1 MSLPLASD
9 VLSDLKD
16 LEPTLDAS
24 ILTHFLSL
32 PDFRR
37 DHGKRHLLLDIVV
50 LTLFGLLSDCDT
62 WVDIEQYGRD
72 KYAWLRSFLLLPNG
86 IPSHDTIRRVF
97 LLLDPV
103 AFQRCSL
110 SWMSALYDK
119 CLRHKEQLL
128 AGQLLDGLT
137 PSQPP
142 ASQLPVLQTAASD
155 ATAAPLVEQL
165 DDSLPRQVTLSPT
178 LPQAVFAP
186 RSAAVEPTRHSSQIA
201 ATQAATQEQ
210 LALRPS
216 ARQTEQQ
223 LPQPANTQPDRRQQP
238 STQTA
243 SADAAQQSGQQPQ
256 IETNEL
262 VTTKAKQEPAER
274 LRHLA
279 VDGKALRR
287 SHDRTAAQP
296 ALHLVSVW
304 EAEFGLT
311 LGQVAVRDKSNEIT
325 AIPEVLKLVDLQGA
339 VVSIDAIGTQ
349 EAIVNQVRDGGGDYL
364 LAVKENQPHLY
375 EDVLA
380 SFDQHFSKCDGK
392 AEGNVYETSESGH
405 GRKEKRRYIVLDD
418 VSAITD
424 KEKWRDV
431 QSLIM
436 VYRECEKADGKREEE
451 SRFFIGSA
459 TASAKD
465 YATWIRGHWGI
476 ENKLHWVLDVI
487 FREDES
493 RVRKGNGTRNL
504 ALLRRIAVS
513 LLGNEKATK
522 LSIRCKRKKAAR
534 DNSYLLGVLLG
545 LKDIAS
551 QDPSACLPQL
561 SPLGRTTRAVPGK

>member
-1 MSLPLASD
+1 MSLPLASE

-24 ILTHFLSL
+24 ILTHFQSL

-37 DHGKRHLLLDIVV
+37 DHGKRHLLLDIIV

-72 KYAWLRSFLLLPNG
+72 KYAWLRSFLQLPNG

-103 AFQRCSL
+103 AFQRCAL
-110 SWMSALYDK
+110 SWMSALYEK

-128 AGQLLDGLT
+128 AQQQLDGLT
-137 PSQPP
+137 PPQPP
-142 ASQLPVLQTAASD
+142 TSELPVLPLAAPP
-155 ATAAPLVEQL
+155 ATAVPLAAQP
-165 DDSLPRQVTLSPT
+165 DDSLPRLATLAPT
-178 LPQAVFAP
+178 LQQTDFAP
-186 RSAAVEPTRHSSQIA
+186 LVTAAEAPLRSSQTAVE
-201 ATQAATQEQ
+201 AATQEQ
-210 LALRPS
+210 TAPRPLAKRTLEEL
-216 ARQTEQQ
+216 AQA
-223 LPQPANTQPDRRQQP
+223 ANTQPGKQQQP

-243 SADAAQQSGQQPQ
+243 MADAAQQPDQQPQ
-256 IETNEL
+256 TETNEA
-262 VTTKAKQEPAER
+262 VTSSQKQAPAEH

-287 SHDRTAAQP
+287 SHDRAAAQP

-311 LGQVAVRDKSNEIT
+311 LGQVAVSDKSNEIT
-325 AIPEVLKLVDLQGA
+325 AIPEVLELLDLDGA
-339 VVSIDAIGTQ
+339 VVTIDAIGTQ
-349 EAIVNQVRDGGGDYL
+349 EAIVNQIRDGQGDYV

-375 EDVLA
+375 EDVLT

-392 AEGNVYETSESGH
+392 EEGNVYETSESGH
-405 GRKEKRRYIVLDD
+405 GRKEKRRYIVLND
-418 VSAITD
+418 VSAIRD

-436 VYRECEKADGKREEE
+436 VYRECEKSDGKVEEE

-476 ENKLHWVLDVI
+476 ENQLHWVLDVI
-487 FREDES
+487 FREDDS

-504 ALLRRIAVS
+504 ALLRRLAVS
-513 LLGNEKATK
+513 LLGNEKTTK

-545 LKDIAS
+545 LKDVAS
-551 QDPSACLPQL
+551 QNQSDCPSQL
-561 SPLGRTTRAVPGK
+561 SP